1 MSDKR
6 KRTIL
11 SVVGMVALL
20 IACVIGVQA
29 VFAGLGMV
37 SAQNGGVS
45 SSQSAQA
52 EGRKPA
58 GSGAGGFFHT
68 GGCRLRPARPQLLPL
83 LRRGP
88 ALLLPVGPV
97 LSLLWGADRGVGK
110 SHVEKSRR
118 EITWR
123 KS

>member
-1 MSDKR
+1 MSDKK

-20 IACVIGVQA
+20 IVCVIGVQA

-37 SAQNGGVS
+37 SAQHGGVS

-52 EGRKPA
+52 A
-58 GSGAGGFFHT
+58 
-68 GGCRLRPARPQLLPL
+68 L

-97 LSLLWGADRGVGK
+97 LSLLRGADRGIGK

>member
-1 MSDKR
+1 MNDKK

-20 IACVIGVQA
+20 IVCVIGVQA

-37 SAQNGGVS
+37 SAQHGGVS

-52 EGRKPA
+52 EGD
-58 GSGAGGFFHT
+58 GSQ
-68 GGCRLRPARPQLLPL
+68 RLRPARPQLLSL

-97 LSLLWGADRGVGK
+97 LSLLRGADRGVGK